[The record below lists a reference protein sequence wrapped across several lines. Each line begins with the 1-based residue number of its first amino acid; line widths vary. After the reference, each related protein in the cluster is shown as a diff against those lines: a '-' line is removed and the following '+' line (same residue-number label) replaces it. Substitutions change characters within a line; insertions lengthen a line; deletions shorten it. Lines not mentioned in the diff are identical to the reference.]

1 MQGDGGRG
9 RIRTPDLSVRSRMLY
24 PTELRALRN
33 VVAEPGFAKAAD
45 HPSALRDRQASR
57 RAGPPVSLS

>member
-24 PTELRALRN
+24 PTELRALKD
-33 VVAEPGFAKAAD
+33 VIAEPRFAKGAD
-45 HPSALRDRQASR
+45 HPSALTDRQASS
-57 RAGPPVSLS
+57 RAGPPVSHS